1 MRHVTGGSWFIGARG
16 RYLLVAG
23 KAGFAVDEKGSGVAQ
38 QLVHLDFAT
47 LIGDVRKFNYSTGTP
62 CCTVDTS

>member
-1 MRHVTGGSWFIGARG
+1 M
-16 RYLLVAG
+16 LVAG